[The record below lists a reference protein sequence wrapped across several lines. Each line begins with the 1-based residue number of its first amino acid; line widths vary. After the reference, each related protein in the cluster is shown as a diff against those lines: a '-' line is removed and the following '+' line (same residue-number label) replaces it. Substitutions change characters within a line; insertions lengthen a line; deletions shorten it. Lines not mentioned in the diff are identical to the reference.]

1 MAQAKINFEQFIEA
15 VDEDNKSFV
24 EDLHAYMLEK
34 GCKVA
39 FEEKKSGYLAS
50 YKHGKPPKAVM
61 NFLFRKQGMLTRIYG
76 EHISSYPDFLNS
88 LPSEMVT
95 SVEKAG
101 TCKRITQGTCSPKCI
116 GYDFMIGQSHF
127 QKCRYSCFEFLMTN
141 EINPFI
147 KEFVEH
153 EIANRTTP
161 PSKT

>member
-1 MAQAKINFEQFIEA
+1 MAQPKIIFEQFIEA

-24 EDLHAYMLEK
+24 EDLHAFMLEK

-39 FEEKKSGYLAS
+39 FEEKKSGFLAS
-50 YKHGKPPKAVM
+50 YKFGKPPRALM

-76 EHISSYPDFLNS
+76 ENVNSYPDFLNS
-88 LPSEMVT
+88 LPKEMVA
-95 SVEKAG
+95 SVEKSG

-141 EINPFI
+141 ESNHFI
-147 KEFVEH
+147 KEFVER
-153 EIANRTTP
+153 EIAERSTI